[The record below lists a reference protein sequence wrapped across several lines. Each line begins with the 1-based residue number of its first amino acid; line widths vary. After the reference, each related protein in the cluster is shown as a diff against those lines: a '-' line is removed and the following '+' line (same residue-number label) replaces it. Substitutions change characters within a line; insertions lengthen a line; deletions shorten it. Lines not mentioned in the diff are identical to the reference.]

1 MLLCTVTSTQ
11 SPQFA
16 SIDGPGNCPLT
27 NIPFFSA
34 KCQLDLDDRIAFM
47 TYHSHPVRGHLERL
61 QSHSTLLPPCK
72 GLQDMDRYPNV
83 GC

>member
-1 MLLCTVTSTQ
+1 MLLYTATSTQ

-16 SIDGPGNCPLT
+16 SIAGPGNCPLT

-34 KCQLDLDDRIAFM
+34 KCQFDLNDRIVFM
-47 TYHSHPVRGHLERL
+47 TYHSRPVRGHLEQP
-61 QSHSTLLPPCK
+61 QSHNILLPPCK
-72 GLQDMDRYPNV
+72 GPRDMGHYPDV